1 MKFSIVQE
9 TYKYYY
15 PVMAMLFI
23 YIPMFFFPEDMPFRI
38 IVSVFL
44 LILCI
49 VFVILGVKS
58 RKIIF
63 LGEIIFNESEIS
75 VLNEKNQ
82 EQKIIKI
89 SNIDKIVLNYN
100 AFKGELPING
110 SVRNIIT
117 SMGGRN
123 QIKIHIKDGIYKY
136 NLYLEN
142 QADAIRFKMLY
153 RFLKEHNINVIKKDF
168 F

>member
-1 MKFSIVQE
+1 MKFSIVQD
-9 TYKYYY
+9 TYKYCY
-15 PVMAMLFI
+15 PVMAILF
-23 YIPMFFFPEDMPFRI
+23 YIPMYFFPEDMPFRI
-38 IVSVFL
+38 VVSVFL

-49 VFVILGVKS
+49 VFVILGIKS

-63 LGEIIFNESEIS
+63 LGEITFNESEIS

-82 EQKIIKI
+82 EQKIINI
-89 SNIDKIVLNYN
+89 SNIDKIVMNYN

-110 SVRNIIT
+110 SARNFIT

-153 RFLKEHNINVIKKDF
+153 RFLKDNDINIIAKGL
-168 F
+168 